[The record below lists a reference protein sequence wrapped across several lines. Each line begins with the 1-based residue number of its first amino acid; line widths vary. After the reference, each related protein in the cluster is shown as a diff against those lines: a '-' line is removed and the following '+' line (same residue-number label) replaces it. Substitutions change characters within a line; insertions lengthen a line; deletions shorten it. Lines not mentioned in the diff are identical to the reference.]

1 MKFSHFCSIKEC
13 GPMWSGKKVIKFFK
27 SNGSISQKVLG
38 GYLINLLLLIFVA
51 GASLLGTFRLKV
63 WVKSTEKVDQLLDQI
78 YISRIQAE
86 KLTLKNDTTTKLEVD
101 SLTLRIEMLLHD
113 AQESSLNAKSQEEL
127 SSVVNWL
134 EKYKQYWL
142 LVIDLKDRRK
152 EVEHQMDSLFQDVF
166 SAAREPFPRRLS
178 WDHQASRREEAELY
192 NDLIFQLLHL
202 KEIEKQ
208 LWNYP
213 AERVTQESVELVFR
227 RILSL
232 IPPDGVVP
240 PGSSAYQPLMRMRR
254 GLATYQ
260 TRMQELVQ
268 AIDDIERIQ
277 KLMDQSS
284 QSIQHSGEQ
293 AYYYQNLAMERWVL
307 ISFVVLSVFMSLA
320 IILGIWLAVIF
331 YRKIKRDE
339 ETRELAARQLQ
350 TNRQLL
356 NDIINN
362 SSSLIY
368 VKDLDGR
375 YTLINQPMEET
386 LGLEAHRIIGRT
398 DKEIFPDEVAKVHH
412 KNDDEVIKAGCSI
425 QKEEFFPA
433 GDTKRIFLSNK
444 FPIKDR
450 DGKITAI
457 CGVSTDITQ
466 LRQALHDLE
475 RSRENYRNIVTN
487 VPGIVYHCRNDKKR
501 TMLFISGG
509 VEKIIGLGINAFI
522 QEGQSIIPFI
532 EKEDV
537 PKVMNTLEEAVRNG
551 RPYEMEYRIRDLFG
565 NRKWLYEKGL
575 PVNDKVTGQTTFQ
588 GVIIDTTAQKE
599 AVNEIMVRDRLLQGV
614 SEALKELIASVNFK
628 EALQRAL
635 RVLGEGAGVGCAF
648 AFRNYRNEPGK
659 LLFKHFVEWEQSS
672 VEPVQRKDMAG
683 LSYENIN
690 PSWYFKLSDQK
701 EVVVDVNTAT
711 PREQSFLRKMGAAS
725 MLIVPVFVHDSFWGF
740 IGFAREYKA
749 EEWPESQKTLFK
761 AFAVTMG
768 LMIARYESGREL
780 QKAKE
785 AAEAATR
792 AKSDFLARMS
802 HEIRTPLNAIIG
814 WTHLALEKDNT
825 QGQTEYLKR
834 IQSSSRSLLGIIND
848 ILDFSKIEAGR
859 LELEY
864 IDFDLEQVL
873 QNLADMVL
881 FRVNEKNLELVF
893 DIAPDVPLS
902 LVGDPLRLEQVLVNL
917 VNNAVKFTDKGYV
930 SVKIEVKSLK
940 GEKAELL
947 FAIEDTGIGLKEEQ
961 KNNLFKAFSQADV
974 STTRKYGGS
983 GLGLAIC
990 KRLTHMMDGEIWV
1003 ESEYGK
1009 GSTFYFTAIIDRQL
1023 IQKKDQ
1029 MRHAFEVEGD
1039 GAMVACLNV
1048 KTALSI
1054 KSMLGDFGF
1063 RVMRTC
1069 SYPTL
1074 ISRLKQINTE
1084 SPLWLLFLDW
1094 SLIAG
1099 NSNQALKDL
1108 LEFKDRFEHLVI
1120 MSSPFHVS
1128 DIQKQWSEAG
1138 LSFVVMHK
1146 PANYTILFDALMDAM
1161 GGGEAQDHDEQIK
1174 ENNYRDYLKQKRPLR
1189 LLMVEDNETNRQ
1201 LTVELLSMANI
1212 TTDVATNGQEAL
1224 DLANNSNGHC
1234 PYDVILMDIHM
1245 PGMNGYTATRR
1256 LKRIEGWKEVPVVAM
1271 TAEAL
1276 GDVEAQCLQAGM
1288 AGLVGKPIDPDDLFR
1303 VIFRVVFGE
1312 PDVSGKALKRSEKGR
1327 EYRFPKIEGLDVQAG
1342 IRRMGGRS
1350 DLYRRLLEGFCHDYK
1365 DLGDKINQLL
1375 ERDNFD
1381 EVARILHSLKG
1392 IVGTMEATGLYELAQ
1407 KTEKSFKEKAPV
1419 YNLLL
1424 EKLVKEINRQIKHIK
1439 KSKIITQN

>member
-1 MKFSHFCSIKEC
+1 MLKNKLSL
-13 GPMWSGKKVIKFFK
+13 FK

-38 GYLINLLLLIFVA
+38 GYLINLILLIFVA
-51 GASLLGTFRLKV
+51 GASLLGTYHLKV

-86 KLTLKNDTTTKLEVD
+86 RLTLKNDTTTKLVVD
-101 SLTLRIEMLLHD
+101 SLTRQIELLLQD
-113 AQESSLNAKSQEEL
+113 ARRSPINLKSREEL
-127 SSVVNWL
+127 SSIYSWL

-142 LVIDLKDRRK
+142 LVIELKRQRRDA
-152 EVEHQMDSLFQDVF
+152 EHQMDSLFQDVF
-166 SAAREPFPRRLS
+166 AAAREPFPRRLS
-178 WDHQASRREEAELY
+178 WDDNTSLNAREESELY

-213 AERVTQESVELVFR
+213 SEKVTSESVDAVFR

-232 IPPDGVVP
+232 IPPEGVVP
-240 PGSSAYQPLMRMRR
+240 PASSSYKPLMRMRR
-254 GLATYQ
+254 GLAAYQ
-260 TRMQELVQ
+260 SRMLELVQ
-268 AIDDIERIQ
+268 AIDDIDKGQ
-277 KLMDQSS
+277 KLMEESS
-284 QSIQHSGEQ
+284 RSIQYSGEQ
-293 AYYYQNLAMERWVL
+293 ANYFQNLAMERWL
-307 ISFVVLSVFMSLA
+307 LTSFVVLSVFMSLA

-331 YRKIKRDE
+331 YRKIRRDE
-339 ETRELAARQLQ
+339 ENREHARRQLQ
-350 TNRQLL
+350 INRQLL

-368 VKDLDGR
+368 VKDLEGR

-398 DKEIFPDEVAKVHH
+398 DYEIFPHDVASLH
-412 KNDDEVIKAGCSI
+412 KQNDDQVIKVGRSI

-433 GDTKRIFLSNK
+433 GKVKRVFLSNK

-450 DGKITAI
+450 DGKITSV

-487 VPGIVYHCRNDKKR
+487 VPGIVYHCRNDNKR

-509 VEKIIGLGINAFI
+509 VEKVIGLGINAFI
-522 QEGQSIIPFI
+522 QEGQSIVPFV
-532 EKEDV
+532 EKEDL
-537 PKVMNTLEEAVRNG
+537 PKVMKTMEKALRRQ
-551 RPYEMEYRIRDLFG
+551 RPFEMEYRIRDLFG

-575 PVNDKVTGQTTFQ
+575 PVKDRVTGETTFQ

-599 AVNEIMVRDRLLQGV
+599 AMNEIMVRDRLLEGV
-614 SEALKELIASVNFK
+614 SEALKELIASANFK

-672 VEPVQRKDMAG
+672 VEPVRRKDMVD

-690 PSWYFKLSDQK
+690 PAWYFRLSDQK
-701 EVVVDVNTAT
+701 ELVININTAT
-711 PREQSFLRKMGAAS
+711 VREQSFLRKMGAVS

-740 IGFAREYKA
+740 IGFAKEYKA
-749 EEWPESQKTLFK
+749 DEWSESQKTLFK

-792 AKSDFLARMS
+792 AKGDFLARMS

-814 WTHLALEKDNT
+814 WTHLALEKPAI
-825 QGQTEYLKR
+825 QGQNDYLKR

-881 FRVNEKNLELVF
+881 FRANEKKLELVF
-893 DIAPDVPLS
+893 DIAADVPLS
-902 LVGDPLRLEQVLVNL
+902 LVGDPLRLEQILVNL
-917 VNNAVKFTDKGYV
+917 VNNAVKFTDKGFV
-930 SVKIEVKSLK
+930 NVKIRVKSVNN
-940 GEKAELL
+940 EKTELL
-947 FAIEDTGIGLKEEQ
+947 FAVEDTGIGLKEEQ

-1003 ESEYGK
+1003 DSEYGK
-1009 GSTFYFTAIIDRQL
+1009 GSTFFFTVSIDRQL

-1029 MRHAFEVEGD
+1029 MRHAFEVAGD
-1039 GAMVACLNV
+1039 DAMIACHNE
-1048 KTALSI
+1048 KTALSV
-1054 KSMLGDFGF
+1054 KGMLSDFGF
-1063 RVMRTC
+1063 KVIRTC
-1069 SYPTL
+1069 SYQTL
-1074 ISRLKQINTE
+1074 IDRLREINPDG
-1084 SPLWLLFLDW
+1084 PLWLLFVDW
-1094 SLIAG
+1094 LLVAH
-1099 NSNQALKDL
+1099 NREQALEDL
-1108 LEFKDRFEHLVI
+1108 KKYSDRFDHLVI
-1120 MSSPFHVS
+1120 MSSPFHES
-1128 DIQKQWSEAG
+1128 DFRQRWKEAG

-1146 PANYTILFDALMDAM
+1146 PVNYSILFDGLMDAM
-1161 GGGEAQDHDEQIK
+1161 GGSETLDLESQQKGK
-1174 ENNYRDYLKQKRPLR
+1174 NYRDYLTQQRPLK

-1201 LTVELLSMANI
+1201 LTVELLAMANI
-1212 TTDVATNGQEAL
+1212 STDLAVNGQEAL
-1224 DLANNSNGHC
+1224 ELANQHKSKC
-1234 PYDVILMDIHM
+1234 PYDLILMDIHM

-1256 LKRIEGWKEVPVVAM
+1256 IKRIEGWKEVPVVAM

-1303 VIFRVVFGE
+1303 VIYRLVFGE
-1312 PDVSGKALKRSEKGR
+1312 PDNFGKALNHSEKGR
-1327 EYRFPKIEGLDVQAG
+1327 EYKFPKIEGIDVQAG

-1350 DLYRRLLEGFCHDYK
+1350 DLYSRLLKGFCHDYA
-1365 DLGDKINQLL
+1365 DFRERIHQLTEKNEQEEL
-1375 ERDNFD
+1375 
-1381 EVARILHSLKG
+1381 ARVFHSLKG
-1392 IVGTMEATGLYELAQ
+1392 IVGTMEASGLYELAK
-1407 KTEKSFKEKAPV
+1407 KTEKAFKEQEEN
-1419 YNLLL
+1419 YNQLK
-1424 EKLVKEINRQIKHIK
+1424 EKLIKEIGRQIKHINK
-1439 KSKIITQN
+1439 RINQN